1 MEILFIFILM
11 LLNGFFSMAEIA
23 LVSARKSRLETSA
36 KKGSTSAK
44 AALELINKPNKL
56 LSTVQIGITL
66 IGLLTGI
73 YSGENIVEDLTP
85 FIERF
90 ESLQPFAHGIA
101 VVVILVIVTFFSLVL
116 GELVPKRIGLAN
128 PEAIS
133 KIAATPIKIMS
144 IITAPFVWLLTGTTE
159 LLLKIFRIKP
169 SMESKVTEEEIKAI
183 VQEGAETGEVEQIE
197 QDIVT
202 RVFSLGDR
210 KAKALMTHRKN
221 VVFLSLND
229 DVETINRI
237 VNIELHSVYPVYK
250 TDKDVVEGIVLLK
263 DLYAHINKPDF
274 SLKNYLHTPQFIN
287 EHRTAY
293 DALEL
298 FKKTKIR
305 YGVVVDE
312 IGQTQGLITMND
324 ILEALVADVSE
335 LYADE
340 YKIVERADGSWLVD
354 GHYPFYDFLVYF
366 GLAEIAGDYGDF
378 TTVAGLI
385 LNQLSHIPTAGDTL
399 IWLDFEIEV
408 IDMDGARID
417 KILLKK
423 LG

>member
-1 MEILFIFILM
+1 MEIVFIFVLM
-11 LLNGFFSMAEIA
+11 LVNGFFSMAEIA

-36 KKGSTSAK
+36 KKGSSSAK
-44 AALELINKPNKL
+44 AALDLINKPNKL

-85 FIERF
+85 FIERI

-128 PEAIS
+128 PEAIA
-133 KIAATPIKIMS
+133 KISATPIKIMS

-159 LLLKIFRIKP
+159 LLLKIFSIKP
-169 SMESKVTEEEIKAI
+169 SMDSKVTEEEIKAI

-210 KAKALMTHRKN
+210 KVEALMTYRKN
-221 VVFLSLND
+221 VVFLSLDD
-229 DVETINRI
+229 DVETINNI
-237 VNIELHSVYPVYK
+237 VNNELHSVYPVYK
-250 TDKDVVEGIVLLK
+250 TDKDNIEGVVLLK
-263 DLYAHINKPDF
+263 DLYAHIHKPGF
-274 SLKNYLHTPQFIN
+274 NLASYMHTPQFIN

-298 FKKTKIR
+298 LKRPK
-305 YGVVVDE
+305 
-312 IGQTQGLITMND
+312 
-324 ILEALVADVSE
+324 
-335 LYADE
+335 YAT
-340 YKIVERADGSWLVD
+340 VWWL
-354 GHYPFYDFLVYF
+354 
-366 GLAEIAGDYGDF
+366 
-378 TTVAGLI
+378 
-385 LNQLSHIPTAGDTL
+385 
-399 IWLDFEIEV
+399 
-408 IDMDGARID
+408 M
-417 KILLKK
+417 K
-423 LG
+423 